1 MSELGKTISEINEIG
16 VYKSR
21 SIEMPKTPI
30 GIKTPLEK
38 GKHSKGETL
47 FKMHFDISN
56 QIEDNLKNLIMTQ
69 KGERLGFPDY
79 GTNLRQIY
87 SNNTLSQEEVAN
99 IASNEINSVVSKYM
113 PSISLTEFYSSRVN
127 DSNQKENASNIAG
140 LDMMNAQNQGISIN
154 DVDINKTNIENINTD
169 SIFEITISYSIP
181 LLQQQKKLTLRI
193 NSSE

>member
-16 VYKSR
+16 IYKSR
-21 SIEMPKTPI
+21 SIEMPETPI

-113 PSISLTEFYSSRVN
+113 PSISLTEFYSSRVS

-140 LDMMNAQNQGISIN
+140 LDMMNAQNQGISID

>member
-1 MSELGKTISEINEIG
+1 MSELGKTISEINQIG
-16 VYKSR
+16 IFKAR

-38 GKHSKGETL
+38 GRSAKGETL
-47 FKMHFDISN
+47 FKMHFDIPS

-99 IASNEINSVVSKYM
+99 IASSEISKVVEKYM
-113 PSISLTEFYSSRVN
+113 PAISLLEFYSSKVE
-127 DSNQKENASNIAG
+127 SNSQKENSANITG
-140 LDMMNAQNQGISIN
+140 FDMINAQSQGVSIN
-154 DVDINKTNIENINTD
+154 DIDINKTNTSNLIAD
-169 SIFEITISYSIP
+169 SIYEITLSYNIP
-181 LLQQQKKLTLRI
+181 LLRQQKKITLRI